1 MKLFLSFGLVAFF
14 TPIMLAAQK
23 YDNVWLMGGS
33 NTPGITTH
41 GGQILDFG
49 KQPLQSV
56 YHYRPHN
63 LFTSNASISDSSG
76 NLLFYTNGC
85 VVAGAND
92 EVLPNGDSIN
102 PGWAHTRLCEELN
115 RGYGG
120 GYSSVIILPKPNSGD
135 SIWYV
140 FHKPVFYVGDPP
152 TDGYH
157 DKVLYTEVVK
167 SGSSGNLYVRN
178 KNIEV
183 INTPLSV
190 GEFIAVKHADGAR
203 WWLVTPLRN
212 SNTFLFF
219 RFDSSGVAF
228 SHEQTIGN
236 LPPLSKEGYG
246 QMSFN
251 HQGTKM
257 ARYFPE
263 HPFQLFD
270 FDRLSGFLSNPL
282 SVQVNYDP
290 ISFEGGCCFS
300 PNGRFLYLTA
310 VTNMYQFDL
319 ETSDISASQV
329 TVETWDGFKD
339 PIGTTFNKCQL
350 GPDCK
355 IYIDGPDLRY
365 YHVIHQPDLPG
376 LACEAEQR
384 GLVMPTPIGPSLPYF
399 PNYRLGPPDNPG
411 PPCTATVS
419 VQGVAGASGAG
430 LKVFPNPASQ
440 MVYLD
445 YRIEGGE
452 ARFEL
457 WNTLGQVIKSVSLN
471 AADNFGGISTAELP
485 GGMYVYRLM
494 VADKLVQ
501 SGSLSIQR

>member
-1 MKLFLSFGLVAFF
+1 MKRIFIGFAVCFM
-14 TPIMLAAQK
+14 PIMLAAQK

-49 KQPLQSV
+49 KEPLQSV

-63 LFTSNASISDSSG
+63 LFRSNGSISDSSG

-85 VVAGAND
+85 VIAGAD
-92 EVLPNGDSIN
+92 DAVLPNGDDIN
-102 PGWAHTRLCEELN
+102 PGWAHDLFCN
-115 RGYGG
+115 VQKRGYAGG
-120 GYSSVIILPKPNSGD
+120 FPSVIILPKPNCD
-135 SIWYV
+135 SIWYI
-140 FHKPVFYVGDPP
+140 FHKSVLYVETPVS
-152 TDGYH
+152 DGYQ
-157 DKVLYTEVVK
+157 DKILYSIVVK
-167 SGSSGNLYVRN
+167 EPSTGKLKVTQ
-178 KNIEV
+178 KNVEL
-183 INTPLSV
+183 INTPLSW
-190 GEFIAVKHADGAR
+190 GEFIAVKHADGAS

-236 LPPLSKEGYG
+236 LPPPSKEGYG

-270 FDRLSGFLSNPL
+270 FDRLNGFLSNPL

-419 VQGVAGASGAG
+419 VQGVAGASGVG

-445 YRIEGGE
+445 YRIEGGD

-457 WNTLGQVIKSVSLN
+457 WNTLGQVMKSVSLN
-471 AADNFGGISTAELP
+471 TTDNFGGVSTAELP
-485 GGMYVYRLM
+485 GGIYVYRLM

-501 SGSLSIQR
+501 SGTLSIQR

>member
-1 MKLFLSFGLVAFF
+1 MKRIFIGFAVCFM
-14 TPIMLAAQK
+14 PIMLISQK

-63 LFTSNASISDSSG
+63 LFGSNGSISDDNG

-102 PGWAHTRLCEELN
+102 PGWAHFRFCEELN

-120 GYSSVIILPKPNSGD
+120 GYPSVIILPKPHSGD

-140 FHKPVFYVGDPP
+140 FHKSIFYIGDPP

-183 INTPLSV
+183 VNTPLSL
-190 GEFIAVKHADGAR
+190 GEFIAVKHADGAS

-228 SHEQTIGN
+228 SHEQTIGAVP
-236 LPPLSKEGYG
+236 LPDKEGDG

-251 HQGTKM
+251 HQGNKM
-257 ARYFPE
+257 ARYFPGKDIE
-263 HPFQLFD
+263 LFD
-270 FDRLSGFLSNPL
+270 FDRQTGYLSNL
-282 SVQVNYDP
+282 STIQVVYGD
-290 ISFEGGCCFS
+290 FAYFGGCIFS
-300 PNGRFLYLTA
+300 PSGRFLYITA
-310 VTNMYQFDL
+310 TINMYQFDL
-319 ETSDISASQV
+319 EASDISASQV
-329 TVETWDGFKD
+329 TIETWDGFKD
-339 PIGTTFNKCQL
+339 PIGTTFANCQL

-419 VQGVAGASGAG
+419 VQGIAGASGAG
-430 LKVFPNPASQ
+430 LKVFPNPANNL
-440 MVYLD
+440 VYLS
-445 YRIEGGE
+445 YELHSPE

-457 WNTLGQVIKSVSLN
+457 LNSLGQVLRSLTLTASEGAVPVSLG
-471 AADNFGGISTAELP
+471 DLP
-485 GGMYVYRLM
+485 VGMYFYRLLEKNS
-494 VADKLVQ
+494 ASQ
-501 SGSLSIQR
+501 SGTLIIQR